1 MSSSVAAHITPTTT
15 AAAADPRRADRIV
28 EYKPEVKRI
37 EDDDPDVAGFVA
49 LVLAAVGLM
58 ISNRNCLWVGFVFA
72 VESYLNQRSSES
84 ALMGTP
90 TSMVLFSLSTLG
102 VNYLPQIMA
111 NFK

>member
-1 MSSSVAAHITPTTT
+1 MS
-15 AAAADPRRADRIV
+15 AAATAVSATLSADPRRPDQII

-58 ISNRNCLWVGFVFA
+58 IANRTCLWVGLIFS
-72 VESYLNQRSSES
+72 VESYLNQRASEN

-90 TSMVLFSLSTLG
+90 TSMILFSVATLA